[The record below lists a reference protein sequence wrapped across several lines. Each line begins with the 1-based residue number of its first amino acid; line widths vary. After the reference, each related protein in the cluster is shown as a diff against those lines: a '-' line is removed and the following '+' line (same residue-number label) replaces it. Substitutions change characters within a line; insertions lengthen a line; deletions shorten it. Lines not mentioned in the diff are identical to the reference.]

1 MEGTLGRDDERKWGK
16 FEKVPITES
25 GSITMRLDQRG
36 SQRTVKVKLLP
47 GQS

>member
-16 FEKVPITES
+16 SEKVPVTES
-25 GSITMRLDQRG
+25 GSVIMRLDQRG
-36 SQRTVKVKLLP
+36 SQRTVKVKLPP